1 MPKIINRTEER
12 VHVDSIEPHPANPND
27 GDVAAIAESIRQ
39 NGFYGRVVVRD
50 STGKILAGEHR
61 WRAAQEVGLTE
72 VPIEQVECDD
82 ETAMRIL
89 LADNRTAE
97 KAERQDE
104 PLADLLESL
113 ETTDDGLTGTGYD
126 EGDLDSLLDD
136 LGDEP
141 VDELSEPAL
150 EDKALE
156 DVRILNLYA
165 GIGGNR
171 KLWGERP
178 DVTAVEYNEQIAEAY
193 SDHFPE
199 DQVVVDDA
207 HEYLLGH
214 FQEFDFVW
222 TSPPCPTHSKLRK
235 NFSVPNGA
243 EVEYP
248 DMRLYEEI
256 LLLQGYFEGK
266 WVVENVDPWYDPLVE
281 PEHSD
286 RHVFWANFSI
296 PSMDGIDRNAVLT
309 AEEFDAQAHERSF
322 GYDLSGY
329 QFSSD
334 YPKEKVLKNMVHP
347 KVGKAILESAL
358 GGKPTG

>member
-1 MPKIINRTEER
+1 MAQIINREETR
-12 VHVDSIEPHPANPND
+12 AHIESIEPHPANPND

-39 NGFYGRVVVRD
+39 NGFYGRIVVRD

-72 VPIEQVECDD
+72 VPIERVECDD

-97 KAERQDE
+97 KAEREPE

-126 EGDLDSLLDD
+126 NDDLDSLLDD
-136 LGDEP
+136 LSDEP

-156 DVRILNLYA
+156 EVHILNLYA

-171 KLWGERP
+171 KLWGDKP

-199 DQVVVDDA
+199 DEVVVDDA
-207 HEYLLGH
+207 HEYLLEH

-248 DMRLYEEI
+248 DMKLYEEI

-266 WVVENVDPWYDPLVE
+266 WVVENVDPWYDPLIE

-296 PSMDGIDRNAVLT
+296 PSMESIERNAVLT
-309 AEEFDAQAHERSF
+309 AEEFDAQAHEKSF
-322 GYDLSGY
+322 GYDLSDY

-358 GGKPTG
+358 ESSS